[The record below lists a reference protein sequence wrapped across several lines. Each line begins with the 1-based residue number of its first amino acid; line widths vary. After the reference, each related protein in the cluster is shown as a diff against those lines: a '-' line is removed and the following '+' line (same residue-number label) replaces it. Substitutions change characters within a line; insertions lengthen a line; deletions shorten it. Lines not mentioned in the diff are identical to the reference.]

1 MLQKNNYKNSEGRLV
16 MISKRGGND
25 MNRTNG
31 WLIPASMISALAVT
45 TTASATTGYFSLGYG
60 AKSMGLA
67 GAIVSNPQDAMAAS
81 VNPAGMGMVGER
93 VDAGIEFFNPGDR
106 SARLE
111 TSAFGATYDVEDK
124 SRRNLFFVP
133 SLGYTS
139 KINDKLTWGIS
150 MYGNGG
156 MNTTYDRN
164 IYNEAAAVL
173 GANGQGQQ
181 AASMIP
187 GVTPEQIQA
196 AGKAAA
202 SMVPEG
208 TGASDFAPIQDVNT
222 LGVDLAQGIIAPT
235 LSFKVHEKHM
245 IGASLLIGIQ
255 RFSAYGLGN
264 FQCFTKS
271 VATNPANAATCPN
284 GYAAE
289 PSNGLTNNG
298 HDWAYGAG
306 VRVGW
311 IGEVLPKLSLGAA
324 VASKVYMTEF
334 DDYDELFA
342 EDGKFD
348 IPANFTV
355 GLTYK
360 PTTALSLSFDF
371 QRIYYEGVNS
381 ISNAG
386 PVFVPGVG
394 PSIPPG
400 GGLLGTDDG
409 LGFGWEDINVY
420 RIAADYRYNN
430 EWNFRAGYSYND
442 QPIPDDQVLFNIL
455 APATPKVHATVGFTY
470 RPSNKSEWNF
480 SYMHAFEEKVSSSQT
495 AFGMPGE
502 IKMRQNAV
510 DLSYSYLF

>member
-1 MLQKNNYKNSEGRLV
+1 M
-16 MISKRGGND
+16 KRA
-25 MNRTNG
+25 TG
-31 WLIPASMISALAVT
+31 WLRAASIISGLAFTAT
-45 TTASATTGYFSLGYG
+45 TSATTGYFQLGYG
-60 AKSMGLA
+60 AKSLGLA

-81 VNPAGMGMVGER
+81 VNPAGMALVGER
-93 VDAGIEFFNPGDR
+93 VDAGITFFNPGDR
-106 SARLE
+106 SAKLE
-111 TSAFGATYDVEDK
+111 TSALGATYDVGDK

-139 KINDKLTWGIS
+139 KINDKLFWGIS

-164 IYNEAAAVL
+164 IYNEASAVF
-173 GANGQGQQ
+173 GANGAGQQ
-181 AASMIP
+181 LASQIP

-196 AGKAAA
+196 AGRAAA
-202 SMVPEG
+202 SRVPEG
-208 TGASDFAPIQDVNT
+208 TEASDFVPIQDVGT
-222 LGVDLAQGIIAPT
+222 LGIDLVQGIIAPT
-235 LSFKVHEKHM
+235 LTFKVHPKHVV
-245 IGASLLIGIQ
+245 GASLLVGIQ
-255 RFSAYGLGN
+255 RFSARGLGN

-271 VATNPANAATCPN
+271 AGSNPANAATCPQ

-298 HDWAYGAG
+298 SDWAYGAG

-324 VASKVYMTEF
+324 VASKIYMTEF
-334 DDYDELFA
+334 DKYDELFA
-342 EDGKFD
+342 EDGDFD
-348 IPANFTV
+348 TPANFTV

-360 PTTALSLSFDF
+360 PTPGLNLSFDF

-386 PVFVPGVG
+386 PTTASFTSPI
-394 PSIPPG
+394 PSKN
-400 GGLLGTDDG
+400 LLGADDG
-409 LGFGWEDINVY
+409 FGFGWENINVY
-420 RIAADYRYNN
+420 RLAVDYRYNR

-470 RPSNKSEWNF
+470 RPNRSSEWNF
-480 SYMHAFEEKVSSSQT
+480 AYMHAFEEKVSSSQT
-495 AFGMPGE
+495 AMGMPGY
-502 IKMRQNAV
+502 IKMRQNAI
-510 DLSYSYLF
+510 DLSYSFLF

>member
-1 MLQKNNYKNSEGRLV
+1 
-16 MISKRGGND
+16 
-25 MNRTNG
+25 MNTTTG
-31 WLIPASMISALAVT
+31 WLKAASIISALAVT

-60 AKSMGLA
+60 AKSMGMA

-93 VDAGIEFFNPGDR
+93 VDAGIAFFSPGDR
-106 SARLE
+106 SAKLE
-111 TSAFGATYDVEDK
+111 TSALGATFDVEDK

-164 IYNEAAAVL
+164 IYDETAAVVGAFSQGIPSPPAPPPGIPAGPGAAAF
-173 GANGQGQQ
+173 
-181 AASMIP
+181 
-187 GVTPEQIQA
+187 
-196 AGKAAA
+196 
-202 SMVPEG
+202 VPEG
-208 TGASDFAPIQDVNT
+208 TSTKDFGLPVTDVGT
-222 LGVDLAQGIIAPT
+222 LGVDLAQGVIAPT
-235 LSFKVHEKHM
+235 LSFKVHEKHTL
-245 IGASLLIGIQ
+245 GASLLIGIQ

-264 FQCFTKS
+264 FQCFTKTGAS
-271 VATNPANAATCPN
+271 GCATTGGAYSLT
-284 GYAAE
+284 
-289 PSNGLTNNG
+289 PSDGLTNNG

-311 IGEVLPKLSLGAA
+311 IGEVHPRLSLGAA

-355 GLTYK
+355 GLTFK
-360 PTTALSLSFDF
+360 ATPDLNLSFDF
-371 QRIYYEGVNS
+371 QRIYYEGVKS

-386 PVFVPGVG
+386 PTMADFGPTG
-394 PSIPPG
+394 PSPKN
-400 GGLLGTDDG
+400 LLGADDG
-409 LGFGWEDINVY
+409 FGFGWENINVY

-442 QPIPDDQVLFNIL
+442 QPIPDDQLLFNIL
-455 APATPKVHATVGFTY
+455 APATPKQHATVGFTY
-470 RPSNKSEWNF
+470 RPSNQSEWHF
-480 SYMHAFEEKVSSSQT
+480 AYMHAFEEKVTSNQT

-502 IKMRQNAV
+502 IKMFQNLF
-510 DLSYSYLF
+510 DLSYSYKF

>member
-1 MLQKNNYKNSEGRLV
+1 VSI
-16 MISKRGGND
+16 ISG
-25 MNRTNG
+25 
-31 WLIPASMISALAVT
+31 LAIT
-45 TTASATTGYFSLGYG
+45 TTASATSGYFQLGYG
-60 AKSMGLA
+60 AKSLGLA
-67 GAIVSNPQDAMAAS
+67 GATVSNPQDSIAAS
-81 VNPAGMGMVGER
+81 TNPAGMALVGER
-93 VDAGIEFFNPGDR
+93 VDAGITFFNPGDR
-106 SARLE
+106 SAKLE
-111 TSAFGATYDVEDK
+111 TSALGATFDVEDK

-139 KINDKLTWGIS
+139 KINDKLYWGIS

-164 IYNEAAAVL
+164 VYDETAAVVGAFTQGIPSPPAPPPGIPAGPGAAAF
-173 GANGQGQQ
+173 
-181 AASMIP
+181 
-187 GVTPEQIQA
+187 
-196 AGKAAA
+196 
-202 SMVPEG
+202 VPEG
-208 TGASDFAPIQDVNT
+208 TSTKDFGLPVTDVGT
-222 LGVDLAQGIIAPT
+222 LGVDLAQGVIAPT
-235 LSFKVHEKHM
+235 LSFKVHEKHT
-245 IGASLLIGIQ
+245 IGASVLIGIQ
-255 RFSAYGLGN
+255 RFSDYGLGN
-264 FQCFTKS
+264 FQCFTQTGAS
-271 VATNPANAATCPN
+271 GCATTGGAYSLT
-284 GYAAE
+284 
-289 PSNGLTNNG
+289 PSDGLTNNG

-360 PTTALSLSFDF
+360 PTNALSLSFDF

-381 ISNAG
+381 LSNAG
-386 PVFVPGVG
+386 PTMADFG
-394 PSIPPG
+394 PSGPSPKN
-400 GGLLGTDDG
+400 LLGADDG
-409 LGFGWEDINVY
+409 FGFGWENINVY
-420 RIAADYRYNN
+420 RLAVDYRYNR

-442 QPIPDDQVLFNIL
+442 QPIPDDQLLFNIL

-470 RPSNKSEWNF
+470 RSSNNSEWNF
-480 SYMHAFEEKVSSSQT
+480 AYMHAFEEKVTSSQT

-510 DLSYSYLF
+510 DLSYSFLF

>member
-1 MLQKNNYKNSEGRLV
+1 
-16 MISKRGGND
+16 
-25 MNRTNG
+25 MNRTTG
-31 WLIPASMISALAVT
+31 WLKAASIISALAVT

-106 SARLE
+106 SAKLE
-111 TSAFGATYDVEDK
+111 TSALGATFDVEDK

-139 KINDKLTWGIS
+139 KINDRLTWGIS

-164 IYNEAAAVL
+164 IYDETAAVVGAFSQGIPSPPAPPPGIPAGPGAAAF
-173 GANGQGQQ
+173 
-181 AASMIP
+181 
-187 GVTPEQIQA
+187 
-196 AGKAAA
+196 
-202 SMVPEG
+202 VPEG
-208 TGASDFAPIQDVNT
+208 TSTKDFGLPVTDVNT

-235 LSFKVHEKHM
+235 ISFKVHEKHM
-245 IGASLLIGIQ
+245 LGASLLIGIQ

-264 FQCFTKS
+264 FQCFTKTGAS
-271 VATNPANAATCPN
+271 GCATTGGAYSLT
-284 GYAAE
+284 
-289 PSNGLTNNG
+289 PSDGLTNNG

-311 IGEVLPKLSLGAA
+311 IGEVHPRLSLGAA

-355 GLTYK
+355 GLTFK
-360 PTTALSLSFDF
+360 ATPDLNLSFDF

-386 PVFVPGVG
+386 PTMADFGPTG
-394 PSIPPG
+394 PSPNN
-400 GGLLGTDDG
+400 LLGKDDG
-409 LGFGWEDINVY
+409 FGFGWENINVY

-470 RPSNKSEWNF
+470 RPSHKSEWNF
-480 SYMHAFEEKVSSSQT
+480 SYMHAFQEKVSSSQT

>member
-1 MLQKNNYKNSEGRLV
+1 
-16 MISKRGGND
+16 
-25 MNRTNG
+25 MNRTSG
-31 WLIPASMISALAVT
+31 WLKAASIISALAVT
-45 TTASATTGYFSLGYG
+45 ATASATTGYFSLGYG
-60 AKSMGLA
+60 AKSMGMA

-93 VDAGIEFFNPGDR
+93 VDAGIAFFSPGDR
-106 SARLE
+106 SAKLE
-111 TSAFGATYDVEDK
+111 TSALGATFDVEDK

-164 IYNEAAAVL
+164 IYDETAAVVGAFSQGIPSPPAPPPGIPAGPGAAAF
-173 GANGQGQQ
+173 
-181 AASMIP
+181 
-187 GVTPEQIQA
+187 
-196 AGKAAA
+196 
-202 SMVPEG
+202 VPEG
-208 TGASDFAPIQDVNT
+208 TSTKDFGLPVTDVET
-222 LGVDLAQGIIAPT
+222 LGVDLAQGVIAPT
-235 LSFKVHEKHM
+235 LSFKVHEKHTL
-245 IGASLLIGIQ
+245 GASLLIGIQ

-264 FQCFTKS
+264 FQCFTKTGAS
-271 VATNPANAATCPN
+271 GCATTGGAYSLT
-284 GYAAE
+284 
-289 PSNGLTNNG
+289 PSDGLTNNG

-311 IGEVLPKLSLGAA
+311 IGEVHPRLSLGAA

-355 GLTYK
+355 GLTFK
-360 PTTALSLSFDF
+360 ATPDLNLSFDF

-386 PVFVPGVG
+386 PTMADFG
-394 PSIPPG
+394 PSGPSPKN
-400 GGLLGTDDG
+400 LLGADDG
-409 LGFGWEDINVY
+409 FGFGWENINVY

-455 APATPKVHATVGFTY
+455 APATPKQHATVGFTY
-470 RPSNKSEWNF
+470 RPSNQSEWHF
-480 SYMHAFEEKVSSSQT
+480 AYMHAFEEKVTSNQT

-502 IKMRQNAV
+502 IKMFQNLF
-510 DLSYSYLF
+510 DLSYSYKF

>member
-1 MLQKNNYKNSEGRLV
+1 
-16 MISKRGGND
+16 
-25 MNRTNG
+25 MNRTSG
-31 WLIPASMISALAVT
+31 WLKAASIFSTLAMT

-106 SARLE
+106 SAKLE
-111 TSAFGATYDVEDK
+111 TSALGATFDVDDK

-164 IYNEAAAVL
+164 IYDETAAVVGAFSQGIPSPPAPPPGIPAGPGAAAF
-173 GANGQGQQ
+173 
-181 AASMIP
+181 
-187 GVTPEQIQA
+187 
-196 AGKAAA
+196 
-202 SMVPEG
+202 VPEG
-208 TGASDFAPIQDVNT
+208 TSTKDFGLPVTDVGT

-235 LSFKVHEKHM
+235 LSFKFHEKHTV
-245 IGASLLIGIQ
+245 GASLLIGIQ

-264 FQCFTKS
+264 FQCFTKTGAS
-271 VATNPANAATCPN
+271 GCATTGGAYSLT
-284 GYAAE
+284 
-289 PSNGLTNNG
+289 PSDGLTNND

-360 PTTALSLSFDF
+360 PTSALSLSFDF

-386 PVFVPGVG
+386 PTMADFGPAG
-394 PSIPPG
+394 PSPKN
-400 GGLLGTDDG
+400 LLGEDDG
-409 LGFGWEDINVY
+409 FGFGWENINVY

-430 EWNFRAGYSYND
+430 EWNFRAGYAYND
-442 QPIPDDQVLFNIL
+442 QPIPDDQLLFNIL

-470 RPSNKSEWNF
+470 RPSHKSEWNF

>member
-1 MLQKNNYKNSEGRLV
+1 
-16 MISKRGGND
+16 
-25 MNRTNG
+25 MNRTSD
-31 WLIPASMISALAVT
+31 WLKAASIISALTVT

-106 SARLE
+106 SAKLE
-111 TSAFGATYDVEDK
+111 TSALGATFDVEDK

-164 IYNEAAAVL
+164 IYDETAAVVGAFSQGIPSPPAPPPGIPAGPGAAAF
-173 GANGQGQQ
+173 
-181 AASMIP
+181 
-187 GVTPEQIQA
+187 
-196 AGKAAA
+196 
-202 SMVPEG
+202 VPEG
-208 TGASDFAPIQDVNT
+208 TSTKDFGLPVTDVNT
-222 LGVDLAQGIIAPT
+222 LGVDLAQGVIAPT
-235 LSFKVHEKHM
+235 LSFKFHEKHTV
-245 IGASLLIGIQ
+245 GASLLIGIQ

-264 FQCFTKS
+264 FQCFTKTGAS
-271 VATNPANAATCPN
+271 GCATTGGAYSLT
-284 GYAAE
+284 
-289 PSNGLTNNG
+289 PSDGLTNNG

-360 PTTALSLSFDF
+360 PTSALSLSFDF

-386 PVFVPGVG
+386 PTMADFGPTG
-394 PSIPPG
+394 PSPKN
-400 GGLLGTDDG
+400 LLGEDDG
-409 LGFGWEDINVY
+409 FGFGWENINVY

-430 EWNFRAGYSYND
+430 EWNFRAGYAYND
-442 QPIPDDQVLFNIL
+442 QPIPDDQLLFNIL

-470 RPSNKSEWNF
+470 RPSNQSEWNF
-480 SYMHAFEEKVSSSQT
+480 AYMHAFQEKVSSSQT

>member
-1 MLQKNNYKNSEGRLV
+1 
-16 MISKRGGND
+16 
-25 MNRTNG
+25 MNRTSG
-31 WLIPASMISALAVT
+31 WLKAASIISALAVT
-45 TTASATTGYFSLGYG
+45 ATASATTGYFSLGYG
-60 AKSMGLA
+60 AKSMGMA

-93 VDAGIEFFNPGDR
+93 VDAGIAFFSPGDR
-106 SARLE
+106 SAKLE
-111 TSAFGATYDVEDK
+111 TSALGATFDVEDK

-164 IYNEAAAVL
+164 IYDETAAVVGAFSQGIPSPPAPPPGIPAGPGAAAF
-173 GANGQGQQ
+173 
-181 AASMIP
+181 
-187 GVTPEQIQA
+187 
-196 AGKAAA
+196 
-202 SMVPEG
+202 VPEG
-208 TGASDFAPIQDVNT
+208 TSTKDFGLPVTDVET
-222 LGVDLAQGIIAPT
+222 LGVDLAQGVIAPT
-235 LSFKVHEKHM
+235 LSFKVHEKHTL
-245 IGASLLIGIQ
+245 GASLLIGIQ

-264 FQCFTKS
+264 FQCFTKTGAS
-271 VATNPANAATCPN
+271 GCATTGGAYSLT
-284 GYAAE
+284 
-289 PSNGLTNNG
+289 PSDGLTNNG

-311 IGEVLPKLSLGAA
+311 IGEVHPRLSLGAA

-355 GLTYK
+355 GLTFK
-360 PTTALSLSFDF
+360 ATPDLNLSFDF

-386 PVFVPGVG
+386 PTMADFGPTG
-394 PSIPPG
+394 PSPKN
-400 GGLLGTDDG
+400 LLGADDG
-409 LGFGWEDINVY
+409 FGFGWENINVY

-455 APATPKVHATVGFTY
+455 APATPKQHATVGFTY
-470 RPSNKSEWNF
+470 RPSNQSEWHF
-480 SYMHAFEEKVSSSQT
+480 AYMHAFEEKVTSNQT

-502 IKMRQNAV
+502 IKMFQNLF
-510 DLSYSYLF
+510 DLSYSYKF

>member
-1 MLQKNNYKNSEGRLV
+1 
-16 MISKRGGND
+16 
-25 MNRTNG
+25 MNRTSD
-31 WLIPASMISALAVT
+31 WLKAASIISALTVT

-106 SARLE
+106 SAKLE
-111 TSAFGATYDVEDK
+111 TSALGATFDVEDK

-164 IYNEAAAVL
+164 IYDETAAVVGAFSQGIPSPPAPPPGIPAGPGAAAF
-173 GANGQGQQ
+173 
-181 AASMIP
+181 
-187 GVTPEQIQA
+187 
-196 AGKAAA
+196 
-202 SMVPEG
+202 VPEG
-208 TGASDFAPIQDVNT
+208 TSTKDFGLPVTDVNT
-222 LGVDLAQGIIAPT
+222 LGVDLAQGVIAPT
-235 LSFKVHEKHM
+235 LSFKFHEKHTV
-245 IGASLLIGIQ
+245 GASLLIGIQ

-264 FQCFTKS
+264 FQCFTKTGAS
-271 VATNPANAATCPN
+271 GCATTGGAYSLT
-284 GYAAE
+284 
-289 PSNGLTNNG
+289 PSDGLTNNG

-360 PTTALSLSFDF
+360 PTSALSLSFDF

-386 PVFVPGVG
+386 PTMADFGPTG
-394 PSIPPG
+394 PSPKN
-400 GGLLGTDDG
+400 LLGEDDG
-409 LGFGWEDINVY
+409 FGFGWENINVY

-430 EWNFRAGYSYND
+430 EWNFRAGYAYND
-442 QPIPDDQVLFNIL
+442 QPIPDDQLLFNIL

-470 RPSNKSEWNF
+470 RPSNQSEWNF
-480 SYMHAFEEKVSSSQT
+480 SYMHAFQEKVSSSQT

>member
-1 MLQKNNYKNSEGRLV
+1 
-16 MISKRGGND
+16 
-25 MNRTNG
+25 MNRTTG
-31 WLIPASMISALAVT
+31 WLKSASIISALAIT
-45 TTASATTGYFSLGYG
+45 STASATTGYFSLGYG

-111 TSAFGATYDVEDK
+111 TSALGATFDVEDK

-164 IYNEAAAVL
+164 IYDETAAVVGAFSQGIPSPPAPPPGIPAGPGAAAF
-173 GANGQGQQ
+173 
-181 AASMIP
+181 
-187 GVTPEQIQA
+187 
-196 AGKAAA
+196 
-202 SMVPEG
+202 VPEG
-208 TGASDFAPIQDVNT
+208 TSTKDFGLPVTDVGT

-235 LSFKVHEKHM
+235 LSFKVHEKHTV
-245 IGASLLIGIQ
+245 GASLLIGIQ

-264 FQCFTKS
+264 FQCFTKTGAS
-271 VATNPANAATCPN
+271 GCATTGGAYSLT
-284 GYAAE
+284 
-289 PSNGLTNNG
+289 PSDGLTNNG

-355 GLTYK
+355 GLTFK
-360 PTTALSLSFDF
+360 ATPELNLSFDF

-386 PVFVPGVG
+386 PTMADFGPTG
-394 PSIPPG
+394 PSPDN
-400 GGLLGTDDG
+400 LLGKDDG
-409 LGFGWEDINVY
+409 FGFGWENINVY

-480 SYMHAFEEKVSSSQT
+480 SYMHAFQEKVSSSQT

>member
-1 MLQKNNYKNSEGRLV
+1 
-16 MISKRGGND
+16 
-25 MNRTNG
+25 MNRTTG
-31 WLIPASMISALAVT
+31 WLRAASIISALAMT
-45 TTASATTGYFSLGYG
+45 TTVSATTGYFSLGYG

-106 SARLE
+106 SAKLE
-111 TSAFGATYDVEDK
+111 TTALGANFDVEDK

-164 IYNEAAAVL
+164 LYDEAAAVV
-173 GANGQGQQ
+173 GAFTQG
-181 AASMIP
+181 IP
-187 GVTPEQIQA
+187 APPAPPPGIP
-196 AGKAAA
+196 AGPGAAA
-202 SMVPEG
+202 FVPEG
-208 TGASDFAPIQDVNT
+208 TSTTDFGLPVTDVGT

-235 LSFKVHEKHM
+235 LSFRFHEKHTV
-245 IGASLLIGIQ
+245 GASLLIGIQ

-264 FQCFTKS
+264 FQCFTQTGQS
-271 VATNPANAATCPN
+271 NPVGAASCAASGGAVSAT
-284 GYAAE
+284 
-289 PSNGLTNNG
+289 PSDGLTNNG

-386 PVFVPGVG
+386 PGPGL
-394 PSIPPG
+394 SIPPG
-400 GGLLGTDDG
+400 GGLLGTNDG

-420 RIAADYRYNN
+420 RVAADYRYNN

-442 QPIPDDQVLFNIL
+442 QPIPDDQLLFNIL
-455 APATPKVHATVGFTY
+455 APATPKVHATVGFTF

>member
-1 MLQKNNYKNSEGRLV
+1 
-16 MISKRGGND
+16 
-25 MNRTNG
+25 MNRTRG
-31 WLIPASMISALAVT
+31 WLKVASIISALTMTAS
-45 TTASATTGYFSLGYG
+45 ASATTGYFSLGYG
-60 AKSMGLA
+60 AKSMGMA

-93 VDAGIEFFNPGDR
+93 VDVGVEFFNPGDR
-106 SARLE
+106 SAKLE
-111 TSAFGATYDVEDK
+111 TSALGATYDVEDK

-139 KINDKLTWGIS
+139 KINDRLTWGIS

-164 IYNEAAAVL
+164 LYNETAGFL
-173 GANGQGQQ
+173 GAVGGGFPPQQ
-181 AASMIP
+181 
-187 GVTPEQIQA
+187 
-196 AGKAAA
+196 
-202 SMVPEG
+202 VPEG
-208 TGASDFAPIQDVNT
+208 TTPNDLFKAGGVPIQIEDVDT

-235 LSFKVHEKHM
+235 LSFKFHEKHTV
-245 IGASLLIGIQ
+245 GASLLIGIQ

-264 FQCFTKS
+264 FQCFTQTGQS
-271 VATNPANAATCPN
+271 NPNGAASCAAT
-284 GYAAE
+284 GGAYSAT
-289 PSNGLTNNG
+289 PSDGLTNNG

-360 PTTALSLSFDF
+360 PTSALSLSFDF

-386 PVFVPGVG
+386 PIYVPGVG
-394 PSIPPG
+394 PGIPPG
-400 GGLLGTDDG
+400 GDLLGTNDG
-409 LGFGWEDINVY
+409 LGFGWENINVY
-420 RIAADYRYNN
+420 RVAADYRYNN
-430 EWNFRAGYSYND
+430 EWNFRAGYAYND
-442 QPIPDDQVLFNIL
+442 QPIPDDQLLFNIL

-470 RPSNKSEWNF
+470 RPSNNSEWNF

-495 AFGMPGE
+495 AFGVPGE

-510 DLSYSYLF
+510 DLSYSFLF

>member
-1 MLQKNNYKNSEGRLV
+1 MNS
-16 MISKRGGND
+16 
-25 MNRTNG
+25 TTG
-31 WLIPASMISALAVT
+31 WLKATSILTALAIT

-93 VDAGIEFFNPGDR
+93 VDAGIEFFSPGDR
-106 SARLE
+106 SAKLE
-111 TSAFGATYDVEDK
+111 TSAYGATYDVEDK

-139 KINDKLTWGIS
+139 KINDRLTWGIS

-156 MNTTYDRN
+156 MNTTYDTN
-164 IYNEAAAVL
+164 LYNETAGFL
-173 GANGQGQQ
+173 GAVGGGSPPNL
-181 AASMIP
+181 
-187 GVTPEQIQA
+187 
-196 AGKAAA
+196 
-202 SMVPEG
+202 VPEG
-208 TGASDFAPIQDVNT
+208 TTPNDLFELGGFPFRVEDVGT

-235 LSFKVHEKHM
+235 LSFKFREKHTF
-245 IGASLLIGIQ
+245 GASLLIGIQ

-264 FQCFTKS
+264 FQCFTQS
-271 VATNPANAATCPN
+271 GQSNPNGAGSCAAT
-284 GYAAE
+284 GGAYSAT
-289 PSNGLTNNG
+289 PSDGLTNNG

-324 VASKVYMTEF
+324 VDSKAYMTEF

-360 PTTALSLSFDF
+360 PTTDLSLSFDF
-371 QRIYYEGVNS
+371 QRIYYEGVKS
-381 ISNAG
+381 ISNDG

-394 PSIPPG
+394 PGIPPG

-409 LGFGWEDINVY
+409 LGFGWENINVY
-420 RIAADYRYNN
+420 RIAVDYRYNTQ
-430 EWNFRAGYSYND
+430 WNFRAGYAYND
-442 QPIPDDQVLFNIL
+442 QPIPDDQLLFNIL
-455 APATPKVHATVGFTY
+455 APATPRMHATVGFTY
-470 RPSNKSEWNF
+470 RPGNNKERNF
-480 SYMHAFEEKVSSSQT
+480 SYMHAIEEKVSSDQT
-495 AFGMPGE
+495 AFGVPGE
-502 IKMRQNAV
+502 IKMFQNAV

>member
-1 MLQKNNYKNSEGRLV
+1 
-16 MISKRGGND
+16 
-25 MNRTNG
+25 MNKTTG
-31 WLIPASMISALAVT
+31 WLKAASIISALAVT

-60 AKSMGLA
+60 AKSMGMA

-93 VDAGIEFFNPGDR
+93 VDAGIAFFSPGDR
-106 SARLE
+106 SAKLE
-111 TSAFGATYDVEDK
+111 TSALGATFDVEDK

-139 KINDKLTWGIS
+139 RINDRLTWGIS

-164 IYNEAAAVL
+164 IYDETAAVVGAYAQGIPSPPAPAPVPPGPAAA
-173 GANGQGQQ
+173 AF
-181 AASMIP
+181 
-187 GVTPEQIQA
+187 
-196 AGKAAA
+196 
-202 SMVPEG
+202 VPEG
-208 TGASDFAPIQDVNT
+208 TSVKDFGVPLTDVDT

-235 LSFKVHEKHM
+235 LSFKVHEKHTL
-245 IGASLLIGIQ
+245 GASLLIGIQ

-264 FQCFTKS
+264 FQCFTQTGQS
-271 VATNPANAATCPN
+271 VPAGAASCAAT
-284 GYAAE
+284 GGAYSAT
-289 PSNGLTNNG
+289 PSDGLTNNG

-311 IGEVLPKLSLGAA
+311 IGELHPKLSLGAA

-355 GLTYK
+355 GLTFK
-360 PTTALSLSFDF
+360 PTTDLSLSFDF
-371 QRIYYEGVNS
+371 QRIYYEGVKS
-381 ISNAG
+381 ISNSG

-394 PSIPPG
+394 PGIPPG

-409 LGFGWEDINVY
+409 LGFGWENINVY
-420 RIAADYRYNN
+420 RLAADYRYNN

-455 APATPKVHATVGFTY
+455 APATPTQHATVGFTY
-470 RPSNKSEWNF
+470 RPNHNSEWNF
-480 SYMHAFEEKVSSSQT
+480 AYMHAFEEKVSSSQT
-495 AFGMPGE
+495 AFGVPGE
-502 IKMRQNAV
+502 IKMFQNLF
-510 DLSYSYLF
+510 DLSYSYKF

>member
-1 MLQKNNYKNSEGRLV
+1 
-16 MISKRGGND
+16 
-25 MNRTNG
+25 MNKTIG
-31 WLIPASMISALAVT
+31 WLRIASIISGLAFT
-45 TTASATTGYFSLGYG
+45 ATASATTGYFQLGYG
-60 AKSMGLA
+60 AKSLGLA
-67 GAIVSNPQDAMAAS
+67 GATVSNPQDSIAAS
-81 VNPAGMGMVGER
+81 TNPAGMALVGER
-93 VDAGIEFFNPGDR
+93 VDVGMTFFNPGDR
-106 SARLE
+106 SAELE
-111 TSAFGATYDVEDK
+111 TSALGATYDVDDK

-139 KINDKLTWGIS
+139 KINDKLYWGIS

-196 AGKAAA
+196 AGRAAA

-208 TGASDFAPIQDVNT
+208 TGASDFVPIQDVGT
-222 LGVDLAQGIIAPT
+222 LGVDLAQGVIAPT
-235 LSFKVHEKHM
+235 LSFKVHEKHTL
-245 IGASLLIGIQ
+245 GASLLVGIQ
-255 RFSAYGLGN
+255 RFSARGLGN

-271 VATNPANAATCPN
+271 AGTNPANAATCPA
-284 GYAAE
+284 GYAAV
-289 PSNGLTNNG
+289 PSDGLTNNG
-298 HDWAYGAG
+298 SDWAYGAG
-306 VRVGW
+306 LRVGW

-324 VASKVYMTEF
+324 VASKIYMTEF

-342 EDGKFD
+342 EDGDFD
-348 IPANFTV
+348 VPANFTV

-360 PTTALSLSFDF
+360 PTDALSLSFDF

-381 ISNAG
+381 LSNAG
-386 PVFVPGVG
+386 PTTSDFGPGG
-394 PSIPPG
+394 PSPKN
-400 GGLLGTDDG
+400 LLGEDDG
-409 LGFGWEDINVY
+409 FGFGWEDINVY
-420 RIAADYRYNN
+420 RLAVDYRYNR

-442 QPIPDDQVLFNIL
+442 QPIPDSEVLFNIL

-470 RPSNKSEWNF
+470 RPNSSSEWNF
-480 SYMHAFEEKVSSSQT
+480 AYMHAFEEKVSSSQT
-495 AFGMPGE
+495 AMGMPGE

-510 DLSYSYLF
+510 DLSYSFLF

>member
-1 MLQKNNYKNSEGRLV
+1 
-16 MISKRGGND
+16 
-25 MNRTNG
+25 MNRTTG
-31 WLIPASMISALAVT
+31 WLKAASIISALAVT

-106 SARLE
+106 SAKLE
-111 TSAFGATYDVEDK
+111 TSALGATFDVEDK

-139 KINDKLTWGIS
+139 KINDRLTWGIS

-164 IYNEAAAVL
+164 IYDETAAVVGAFSQGIPSPPAPPPGIPAGPGAAAF
-173 GANGQGQQ
+173 
-181 AASMIP
+181 
-187 GVTPEQIQA
+187 
-196 AGKAAA
+196 
-202 SMVPEG
+202 VPEG
-208 TGASDFAPIQDVNT
+208 TSTKDFGLPVTDVNT

-235 LSFKVHEKHM
+235 ISFKVHEKHM
-245 IGASLLIGIQ
+245 LGASLLIGIQ

-264 FQCFTKS
+264 FQCFTKTGAS
-271 VATNPANAATCPN
+271 GCATTGGAYSLT
-284 GYAAE
+284 
-289 PSNGLTNNG
+289 PSDGLTNNG

-311 IGEVLPKLSLGAA
+311 IGEVHPRLSLGAA

-355 GLTYK
+355 GLTFK
-360 PTTALSLSFDF
+360 ATPDLNLSFDF

-386 PVFVPGVG
+386 PTMADFGPTG
-394 PSIPPG
+394 PSPNN
-400 GGLLGTDDG
+400 LLGKDDG
-409 LGFGWEDINVY
+409 FGFGWENINVY

-442 QPIPDDQVLFNIL
+442 QPIPDDQLLFNIL